1 MREIKIDAVY
11 SNGKVQGTFPKI
23 DKKVKGGN
31 ILHCIDDGAYGTLW
45 EILVADI
52 ADPEENRQDKKAQGL
67 PDVMYTRKRYD
78 IKQNGSPYEY
88 GDKKAIYGSGRV
100 IYAPYIRYRV
110 IDECWDYARIEIDI
124 RQQEFYTIKRDNFI
138 KIAKVFGKHN
148 PTRDTS
154 NIQSI
159 YNYSRA
165 EPISGRKLNA
175 IREMLEMYDE
185 PADILATLLKSF

>member
-1 MREIKIDAVY
+1 MREVKIDAVY
-11 SNGKVQGTFPKI
+11 SNGKIQGTFPKI

-52 ADPEENRQDKKAQGL
+52 VDPKEDRQDKKAQGL
-67 PDVMYTRKRYD
+67 PDVIFQRKRYD

-100 IYAPYIRYRV
+100 IYTPYIRYE
-110 IDECWDYARIEIDI
+110 IIEECWDYARIEIDV

-159 YNYSRA
+159 YNYSKA
-165 EPISGRKLNA
+165 EPISRKKLNA

-185 PADILATLLKSF
+185 TADTLATLLKSF

>member
-1 MREIKIDAVY
+1 MRNVKIDAVY

-31 ILHCIDDGAYGTLW
+31 ILHCIDDGAFGTLW

-52 ADPEENRQDKKAQGL
+52 LNPQENRQDKKPQGQ
-67 PDVMYTRKRYD
+67 PDIIYHRKRYD

-88 GDKKAIYGSGRV
+88 GDKKAVYGSGTV
-100 IYAPYIRYRV
+100 CYAPFIRYKV
-110 IDECWDYARIEIDI
+110 IEECWDWARIEIDI
-124 RQQEFYTIKRDNFI
+124 HQQEFYTIKRDNFI

-159 YNYSRA
+159 YNYSKA
-165 EPISGRKLNA
+165 EPISKRKLNA

-185 PADILATLLKSF
+185 PTDILAIQLKAL